1 MSTDNSNYG
10 VQISGAAQVN
20 AGAIAGGPGARAK
33 AGDVAFTGPTAT
45 ELAEL
50 RDLLSALA
58 ELLREPPP
66 GTEDTHGL
74 QQMTAAAQQEAHKD
88 RPNMHV
94 LSGLLQALMAG
105 AGNVTVLANAIS
117 AAQHIIS
124 SFI

>member
-1 MSTDNSNYG
+1 MSSDNNYG
-10 VQISGAAQVN
+10 VQIGGSAHVN
-20 AGAIAGGPGARAK
+20 AGAIAGGPGASAQ
-33 AGDVAFTGPTAT
+33 AGNVAFTGPTAA

-66 GTEDTHGL
+66 GIQDPQGL
-74 QQMTAAAQQEAHKD
+74 QQVTSAAQQEAHKD

-117 AAQHIIS
+117 AVQHIIS

>member
-1 MSTDNSNYG
+1 MSSDNNYG
-10 VQISGAAQVN
+10 VQIGGSAQVN
-20 AGAIAGGPGARAK
+20 AGAIAGGPGASAK
-33 AGDVAFTGPTAT
+33 AGNVAFTGPTAP

-66 GTEDTHGL
+66 GIEDAHGL
-74 QQMTAAAQQEAHKD
+74 QQITASAQQEAHKD

-94 LSGLLQALMAG
+94 LSGLLQALMVG

-117 AAQHIIS
+117 AVQHIIS